1 MIFSQFSFEFKGEL
15 SEVLKTGHNFFVSR
29 EKINK
34 RDLNIMFGSLI
45 VPYDEKFYLTTL
57 NYDANG
63 KPIDG
68 TAIRTVGKDQYEV
81 IVYENGKV
89 KSTKTI
95 KDLVQ
100 LKYEDFDDDN
110 SLDGNN

>member
-34 RDLNIMFGSLI
+34 RDLNTMFGSLI

-81 IVYENGKV
+81 IVYEKGKV
-89 KSTKTI
+89 KSTKTNN
-95 KDLVQ
+95 DLFQ
-100 LKYEDFDDDN
+100 FKYEELEEDN
-110 SLDGNN
+110 RLEGRN